1 MKKNIINW
9 SMLFVLTCLYI
20 VFKYNGIMIIAN
32 IISILMSMLI
42 LTIPLKHKIYA
53 LFFFAPMYLYI
64 YIFGFA
70 FYNVITLLT
79 LFNMIFN

>member
-9 SMLFVLTCLYI
+9 SLLFVLTCLYI

-70 FYNVITLLT
+70 FIK
-79 LFNMIFN
+79 